1 MTSKK
6 GEGPQ
11 GDAGLRMLALAV
23 TPGSPFRSYVA
34 IKKHRSRE
42 GEQDYGPALFF
53 SGVPLGFGEAAVGSV
68 FECFGS
74 VEQVVMHGNKRSGM
88 VLFEAVEAVEA
99 ALQAAQSQALVE
111 WSLPESDEP
120 AGVKAWVHEHKSRRP
135 GNKAL
140 QQRLDEWVAAFE
152 AEEEQKERARTQAMA
167 EDGWTVVTRGKGRA
181 KTTEEG
187 GMTVR
192 SGGVAQAAARAKG
205 DAKGT
210 VQIEDAFYRFQAR
223 EKRRSTLLDLR
234 EQFDADKKRIAELR
248 QSRKFKPY

>member
-1 MTSKK
+1 
-6 GEGPQ
+6 
-11 GDAGLRMLALAV
+11 
-23 TPGSPFRSYVA
+23 
-34 IKKHRSRE
+34 
-42 GEQDYGPALFF
+42 
-53 SGVPLGFGEAAVGSV
+53 
-68 FECFGS
+68 
-74 VEQVVMHGNKRSGM
+74 M
-88 VLFEAVEAVEA
+88 VLFEEAEAVEA

-120 AGVKAWVHEHKSRRP
+120 TGVKGRARGGRAPAHARVCMLRAVCCVLRAACCVLCLLWHACFVFGVYAPQQPPAHASLCAAPTEATSEPLFMTLPAVPACCAAWVHEHKSRRP

-152 AEEEQKERARTQAMA
+152 AEEERKERARTQAMA

-205 DAKGT
+205 DAKGG
-210 VQIEDAFYRFQAR
+210 VKIEDEFYRFQVCVSVSVCD
-223 EKRRSTLLDLR
+223 EWSPDINGQCIHMQKKLD
-234 EQFDADKKRIAELR
+234 
-248 QSRKFKPY
+248 